1 MTVTRRL
8 ATLEGD
14 LDPTQRVVAWL
25 AEAHAYDSLEAYLS
39 AVIDAEPSQLP
50 MDRLPREAAEA
61 ARRQRH
67 ATPRDRDDAV
77 HRAIRDA
84 VLRVHLVLRIV
95 DLTDSVIR
103 REELVVALLT
113 AHVSL
118 TLAREEEPDGMCL
131 PLVQLR
137 DLLLGRVAEL
147 LAQEEARKLVE
158 ARYLGDHPSL
168 FPATHRRWQKLVHE
182 AQTTAVM
189 TLRLAEL
196 DGAEP
201 IDEARQLVPAPARIE
216 ACLAE
221 FVEVARIKTLED
233 VGEGHAAVARLRR
246 WLASS
251 A

>member
-1 MTVTRRL
+1 VTVARRL

-14 LDPTQRVVAWL
+14 LDPTQRVMAWL
-25 AEAHAYDSLEAYLS
+25 AEAHAYDSFEAYVG
-39 AVIDAEPSQLP
+39 AVIDADPSQLP
-50 MDRLPREAAEA
+50 MDRLPREAAA
-61 ARRQRH
+61 VARGQRQGT
-67 ATPRDRDDAV
+67 ARDRDDAV
-77 HRAIRDA
+77 HRAIRDV

-113 AHVSL
+113 THVSL
-118 TLAREEEPDGMCL
+118 TLAREDEPGGRL
-131 PLVQLR
+131 RLVQLR

-147 LAQEEARKLVE
+147 LAQEEARQLVE
-158 ARYLGDHPSL
+158 TRYLGGHSSI
-168 FPATHRRWQKLVHE
+168 FPATVRRWQKLVHD
-182 AQTTAVM
+182 AQMAAVM

-201 IDEARQLVPAPARIE
+201 IDQAGQLLPEPARIE
-216 ACLAE
+216 ACIAD
-221 FVEVARIKTLED
+221 FVEVARIKTLDE
-233 VGEGHAAVARLRR
+233 VGEGHAAVDRLRL

>member
-1 MTVTRRL
+1 M
-8 ATLEGD
+8 EGE
-14 LDPTQRVVAWL
+14 LHPTQRVMAWL
-25 AEAHAYDSLEAYLS
+25 AEAHAYDRFEAYLN
-39 AVIDAEPSQLP
+39 AVIDADPSQLP

-61 ARRQRH
+61 ARRQRNG
-67 ATPRDRDDAV
+67 TSTDRDDIV
-77 HRAIRDA
+77 HRAIRDV

-95 DLTDSVIR
+95 DLTDSVMR
-103 REELVVALLT
+103 REELVVALLS

-118 TLAREEEPDGMCL
+118 TLASQNEPAGCL
-131 PLVQLR
+131 SLVQLR

-158 ARYLGDHPSL
+158 TRYLGGHASIY
-168 FPATHRRWQKLVHE
+168 PATMRRWQELIHE
-182 AQTTAVM
+182 AQEAAVM

-201 IDEARQLVPAPARIE
+201 INEERQLVPDPARIE
-216 ACLAE
+216 AIAAD
-221 FVEVARIKTLED
+221 FVEVARIKTLDD
-233 VGEGHAAVARLRR
+233 VGEGYAAVARLRR